1 MNGQGSRRAPVEA
14 WDSCIGPAGGGGAP
28 FRSASGDGSPD
39 TQESRPSRHHDATE
53 AVFVLNS
60 RASFSG
66 MGLRRW
72 RRGRREKP
80 YPASLRLYLS
90 RIALRGVWQAAR
102 ASPLSLHHLPGIQ
115 PPAVRRR
122 DGLLGGKHH
131 AASRPS
137 DRVQALS
144 ASTGGEAGSL
154 PVLQRARRR
163 VLAACPVRPT
173 RVRAVEALPGSGGAA
188 AAGPPHLLSS
198 PAGPHRRRPPEGP
211 RLLGERARRDEACP
225 REHRGRVI
233 AV

>member
-53 AVFVLNS
+53 GVFVLNS

-80 YPASLRLYLS
+80 YPASLRLSLW
-90 RIALRGVWQAAR
+90 RIALRGVGQAAR

-115 PPAVRRR
+115 PAAVRRR
-122 DGLLGGKHH
+122 DGLVGGKHH

-163 VLAACPVRPT
+163 VLRLAPFVQLAFVPSKLFPDQG
-173 RVRAVEALPGSGGAA
+173 ALP
-188 AAGPPHLLSS
+188 PPALHLFY
-198 PAGPHRRRPPEGP
+198 HRR
-211 RLLGERARRDEACP
+211 LGDIADDLPKVSGYWASELAVMK
-225 REHRGRVI
+225 RVLASI
-233 AV
+233 ADA

>member
-53 AVFVLNS
+53 GVFVLNS

-80 YPASLRLYLS
+80 YPASLRLSLW
-90 RIALRGVWQAAR
+90 RIALRGVGQAAR

-115 PPAVRRR
+115 PAAVRRR
-122 DGLLGGKHH
+122 D
-131 AASRPS
+131 AFW
-137 DRVQALS
+137 
-144 ASTGGEAGSL
+144 AGSITL
-154 PVLQRARRR
+154 RVGHQIEFKRYRPPPAARRGHCRSCSAPVVEFLRLAPFVQLAFVPSKLFPDQGALPPPALHIFYHRRLGDIADDLPKVSGYWASELAVMKR
-163 VLAACPVRPT
+163 VLA
-173 RVRAVEALPGSGGAA
+173 S
-188 AAGPPHLLSS
+188 
-198 PAGPHRRRPPEGP
+198 
-211 RLLGERARRDEACP
+211 
-225 REHRGRVI
+225 I
-233 AV
+233 ADA

>member
-1 MNGQGSRRAPVEA
+1 MNGRGSRRAPVEA

-53 AVFVLNS
+53 GVFVLNS

-66 MGLRRW
+66 VALRRW
-72 RRGRREKP
+72 RRGRRETKP
-80 YPASLRLYLS
+80 YPASLRLSLW
-90 RIALRGVWQAAR
+90 RIALRGVGQAAR

-115 PPAVRRR
+115 PAAVRRR

-144 ASTGGEAGSL
+144 ASTGGEAGS
-154 PVLQRARRR
+154 PPGPQRAPRRG
-163 VLAACPVRPT
+163 LAGLPPPSNLGPFPRGLSRP
-173 RVRAVEALPGSGGAA
+173 RGALP
-188 AAGPPHLLSS
+188 
-198 PAGPHRRRPPEGP
+198 RRPPPLSFITAPG
-211 RLLGERARRDEACP
+211 
-225 REHRGRVI
+225 HH
-233 AV
+233 

>member
-1 MNGQGSRRAPVEA
+1 MNGRGSRRAPVEA

-53 AVFVLNS
+53 GVFVLNS

-66 MGLRRW
+66 VALRRW
-72 RRGRREKP
+72 RRGRRETKP
-80 YPASLRLYLS
+80 YPASLRLSLW
-90 RIALRGVWQAAR
+90 RIALRGVGQAAH

-115 PPAVRRR
+115 PAAVRGR

-144 ASTGGEAGSL
+144 ASTGREAGSL

-163 VLAACPVRPT
+163 VLRLAPFVQLAFVPSKLFPDQ
-173 RVRAVEALPGSGGAA
+173 GA
-188 AAGPPHLLSS
+188 PP
-198 PAGPHRRRPPEGP
+198 P
-211 RLLGERARRDEACP
+211 
-225 REHRGRVI
+225 
-233 AV
+233 